1 MGSDCKWAGG
11 GVSVFK
17 ESDGEIA
24 RSRPAGQR
32 VPGAFWALPSH
43 LAILLGQRHGLG
55 VLAWPE
61 GFREGCY
68 HLPIEAWRNRHGS
81 NYCQGWIGGDLH
93 WRDSHLDIH
102 LQRGPIWQGK

>member
-32 VPGAFWALPSH
+32 VPGAFWALPPN
-43 LAILLGQRHGLG
+43 LAVVLGQRHGFG
-55 VLAWPE
+55 VLAWPKRFWKC
-61 GFREGCY
+61 GGGGWHY
-68 HLPIEAWRNRHGS
+68 HFPIGQCSIA
-81 NYCQGWIGGDLH
+81 IGDL
-93 WRDSHLDIH
+93 R
-102 LQRGPIWQGK
+102 